1 MVQKVKER
9 VKIEDILMAHNCMK
23 DIVIKTPLQ
32 RDTVLSEKYDC
43 DVYVKREDLQLIRS
57 FKIRG
62 AYNLIQSLPK
72 VQLQNGVVCAS
83 AGNHAQGVAYTCNL
97 LKIPSKIFMPTTTP
111 KQKVS
116 QVQFF
121 GGDFAEIVLVGDTFD
136 SSFQEAQRYC
146 EENRMT
152 FVHPFDDPYV
162 IAGQG
167 TVAVEIMHDM
177 EKTVDY
183 IFTAIGGG
191 GLASGVGTYVKG
203 VSPATKIIGV
213 EPMGAASM
221 KEAFLQNENVVLEKI
236 DSFVDGAAVKKV
248 GKLTFET
255 CKDVIDDIVLIP
267 EGKVCT
273 TILELYKKNAI
284 VAEPAGAL
292 SIAALDLYRDEIK
305 GKTVVC
311 TLSGGNNDIDRMQ
324 EMKERSLIY
333 EGLKHYFIIEFP
345 QRSGALRE
353 FLDKGLGAEDDIT
366 RFEYIKKHN
375 KENGPALVGVE
386 LKHKEDY
393 AQLIT
398 RFKENNIQF
407 MELNKNPV
415 LFDLLI

>member
-72 VQLQNGVVCAS
+72 EQLQNGVVCAS

-97 LKIPSKIFMPTTTP
+97 LKIPSRIFMPTTTP

-162 IAGQG
+162 VAGQG

-177 EKTVDY
+177 EKPVDY

-203 VSPATKIIGV
+203 VSPATKVIGV

-221 KEAFLQNENVVLEKI
+221 KEAFLQNDNVALEKI

-255 CKDVIDDIVLIP
+255 CKDVIDDIVLVP

-353 FLDKGLGAEDDIT
+353 FLDKGLGTEDDIT

-393 AQLIT
+393 EQLLT

>member
-1 MVQKVKER
+1 M
-9 VKIEDILMAHNCMK
+9 KIEDILMAHNCMK

-62 AYNLIQSLPK
+62 AYNLIQSLSAE
-72 VQLQNGVVCAS
+72 QLQNGVVCAS

-177 EKTVDY
+177 EKSVDF

-203 VSPATKIIGV
+203 VSPATKVIGV

-221 KEAFLQNENVVLEKI
+221 KEAFLQNENVALEKI

-255 CKDVIDDIVLIP
+255 CKDVIDDIVLVP

-353 FLDKGLGAEDDIT
+353 FLDKGLGPGDDIT

-393 AQLIT
+393 EQLIT

-407 MELNKNPV
+407 MELNKNPI

>member
-62 AYNLIQSLPK
+62 AYNLIQSLSAE
-72 VQLQNGVVCAS
+72 QLQNGVVCAS

-97 LKIPSKIFMPTTTP
+97 LKIPAKIFMPTTTP

-177 EKTVDY
+177 EKSVDF

-203 VSPATKIIGV
+203 VSPATKVIGV

-221 KEAFLQNENVVLEKI
+221 KEAFLQNENIALEKI

-255 CKDVIDDIVLIP
+255 CKDVIDDIVLVP

-353 FLDKGLGAEDDIT
+353 FLDKGLGPGDDIT

-393 AQLIT
+393 EQLIT

-407 MELNKNPV
+407 MELNKNPI

>member
-146 EENRMT
+146 R
-152 FVHPFDDPYV
+152 
-162 IAGQG
+162 
-167 TVAVEIMHDM
+167 
-177 EKTVDY
+177 
-183 IFTAIGGG
+183 
-191 GLASGVGTYVKG
+191 
-203 VSPATKIIGV
+203 
-213 EPMGAASM
+213 
-221 KEAFLQNENVVLEKI
+221 
-236 DSFVDGAAVKKV
+236 KK
-248 GKLTFET
+248 
-255 CKDVIDDIVLIP
+255 
-267 EGKVCT
+267 
-273 TILELYKKNAI
+273 
-284 VAEPAGAL
+284 
-292 SIAALDLYRDEIK
+292 
-305 GKTVVC
+305 
-311 TLSGGNNDIDRMQ
+311 
-324 EMKERSLIY
+324 
-333 EGLKHYFIIEFP
+333 
-345 QRSGALRE
+345 
-353 FLDKGLGAEDDIT
+353 
-366 RFEYIKKHN
+366 
-375 KENGPALVGVE
+375 
-386 LKHKEDY
+386 
-393 AQLIT
+393 
-398 RFKENNIQF
+398 
-407 MELNKNPV
+407 
-415 LFDLLI
+415 

>member
-1 MVQKVKER
+1 MVQNVRER
-9 VKIEDILMAHNCMK
+9 VKIEDILVAHNHMK
-23 DIVIKTPLQ
+23 DIVNKTPLQ
-32 RDTVLSEKYDC
+32 RDSVLSEKYEC
-43 DVYVKREDLQLIRS
+43 DVYVKREDLQVIRS

-62 AYNLIQSLPK
+62 AYNLIQSLSK
-72 VQLQNGVVCAS
+72 EQLHNGVVCAS

-97 LKIPSKIFMPTTTP
+97 LNIQSKIFMPTTTP

-121 GGDFAEIVLVGDTFD
+121 GGTYAEIVLVGDTFD

-146 EENRMT
+146 EENSMM

-167 TVAVEIMHDM
+167 TVAVEILHDM
-177 EKTVDY
+177 EKHVDY
-183 IFTAIGGG
+183 VFTAIGGG
-191 GLASGVGTYVKG
+191 GLASGIGTYVKG
-203 VSPATKIIGV
+203 VSPTTKVIGV
-213 EPMGAASM
+213 EPKGAASM
-221 KEAFLQNENVVLEKI
+221 KEAFLQNENVALEKI

-248 GKLTFET
+248 GRLTFET
-255 CKDVIDDIVLIP
+255 CKDVLDDIVLIP
-267 EGKVCT
+267 EGKICT

-292 SIAALDLYRDEIK
+292 SIAALDFYKDEIK

-353 FLDKGLGAEDDIT
+353 FLDKGLGSEDDIT

-393 AQLIT
+393 EPLIT
-398 RFKENNIQF
+398 RFRENNIQF

>member
-72 VQLQNGVVCAS
+72 EKLQNGVVCAS

-136 SSFQEAQRYC
+136 SSFQEAQCYC

-162 IAGQG
+162 VAGQG

-177 EKTVDY
+177 EKPVDY

-203 VSPATKIIGV
+203 VSPTTKVIGV

-221 KEAFLQNENVVLEKI
+221 KEAFLQNDNVALEKI

-255 CKDVIDDIVLIP
+255 CKDVIDDIVLVP

-353 FLDKGLGAEDDIT
+353 FLDKGLGPEDD
-366 RFEYIKKHN
+366 
-375 KENGPALVGVE
+375 
-386 LKHKEDY
+386 
-393 AQLIT
+393 
-398 RFKENNIQF
+398 
-407 MELNKNPV
+407 
-415 LFDLLI
+415 

>member
-72 VQLQNGVVCAS
+72 EQLQNGVVCAS

-97 LKIPSKIFMPTTTP
+97 LNIPSKIFMPTTTP

-146 EENRMT
+146 EGNRMT

-177 EKTVDY
+177 EKSVDF

-221 KEAFLQNENVVLEKI
+221 KEAFLQNDNVALEKI

-255 CKDVIDDIVLIP
+255 CKDVIDDIVLVP

-292 SIAALDLYRDEIK
+292 SIAALDLYKDEIK

-353 FLDKGLGAEDDIT
+353 FLDKGLGPGDDIT

-393 AQLIT
+393 EQLIT

>member
-62 AYNLIQSLPK
+62 AYNLIQSLSAE
-72 VQLQNGVVCAS
+72 QLQNGVVCAS

-177 EKTVDY
+177 EKSVDF

-221 KEAFLQNENVVLEKI
+221 KEAFLQNENVALEKI

-255 CKDVIDDIVLIP
+255 CKDVIDDIVLVP

-353 FLDKGLGAEDDIT
+353 FLDKGLGPGDDIT

-393 AQLIT
+393 EQLIT

-407 MELNKNPV
+407 MELNKNPI

>member
-1 MVQKVKER
+1 MVQNVKER
-9 VKIEDILMAHNCMK
+9 VKIEDILVAHNHMK
-23 DIVIKTPLQ
+23 DIINTTPLQ
-32 RDTVLSEKYDC
+32 RDSVLSEKYEC
-43 DVYVKREDLQLIRS
+43 DVYVKREDLQVIRS

-62 AYNLIQSLPK
+62 AYNLIQSLSK
-72 VQLQNGVVCAS
+72 EQLQNGVVCAS

-97 LKIPSKIFMPTTTP
+97 LKIQSKIFMPTTTP

-121 GGDFAEIVLVGDTFD
+121 GGAYAEIVLVGDTFD
-136 SSFQEAQRYC
+136 SSFQEAQYYC
-146 EENRMT
+146 EENRMM

-167 TVAVEIMHDM
+167 TVAVEILHDM
-177 EKTVDY
+177 EKPVDY
-183 IFTAIGGG
+183 VFTAIGGG
-191 GLASGVGTYVKG
+191 GLASGIGTYVKG
-203 VSPATKIIGV
+203 VSPATKVIGV
-213 EPMGAASM
+213 EPKGAASM
-221 KEAFLQNENVVLEKI
+221 KEAFLRNENVALESI
-236 DSFVDGAAVKKV
+236 DSFVDGAAVKKA

-255 CKDVIDDIVLIP
+255 CKDVLDDIVLVS
-267 EGKVCT
+267 EGKICT

-292 SIAALDLYRDEIK
+292 SIAALDFYKDEIK

-311 TLSGGNNDIDRMQ
+311 ILSGGNNDIDRMQ

-393 AQLIT
+393 EALIT
-398 RFKENNIQF
+398 RFQENNIQF

>member
-72 VQLQNGVVCAS
+72 EQLQNGVVCAS

-97 LKIPSKIFMPTTTP
+97 LKITSKIFMPTTTP

-146 EENRMT
+146 EENGMT

-162 IAGQG
+162 VAGQG

-177 EKTVDY
+177 EKPVDY

-203 VSPATKIIGV
+203 VSPATKVIGV

-221 KEAFLQNENVVLEKI
+221 KEAFLQNDNVALEKI

-255 CKDVIDDIVLIP
+255 CKDVIDDIVLVP

-353 FLDKGLGAEDDIT
+353 FLDKGLGTEDDIT

-393 AQLIT
+393 EQLLT

>member
-72 VQLQNGVVCAS
+72 EKLQNGVVCAS

-136 SSFQEAQRYC
+136 SSFQEAQCYC

-162 IAGQG
+162 VAGQG

-177 EKTVDY
+177 EKPVDY

-203 VSPATKIIGV
+203 VSPTTKVIGV

-221 KEAFLQNENVVLEKI
+221 KEAFLQNENVALEKI

-255 CKDVIDDIVLIP
+255 CKDVIDDIILVP

-353 FLDKGLGAEDDIT
+353 FLDKGLGPEDDIM

-393 AQLIT
+393 EQLIT

>member
-1 MVQKVKER
+1 MVQNVRER
-9 VKIEDILMAHNCMK
+9 VKIEDILVAHNHMK
-23 DIVIKTPLQ
+23 DIVNKTPLQ
-32 RDTVLSEKYDC
+32 RDSVLSEKYEC
-43 DVYVKREDLQLIRS
+43 DVYVKREDLQVIRS

-62 AYNLIQSLPK
+62 AYNLIQSLSK
-72 VQLQNGVVCAS
+72 EQLQNGVVCAS

-97 LKIPSKIFMPTTTP
+97 LKIQSKIFMPTTTP

-121 GGDFAEIVLVGDTFD
+121 GGTYAEIVLVGDTFD
-136 SSFQEAQRYC
+136 SSFQEARRYC
-146 EENRMT
+146 EENSMM

-167 TVAVEIMHDM
+167 TVAVEILHDM
-177 EKTVDY
+177 EKHVDY
-183 IFTAIGGG
+183 VFTAIGGG
-191 GLASGVGTYVKG
+191 GLASGIGTYVKG
-203 VSPATKIIGV
+203 VSPTTKVIGV
-213 EPMGAASM
+213 EPKGAASM
-221 KEAFLQNENVVLEKI
+221 KEAFLQNENVALEKI

-255 CKDVIDDIVLIP
+255 CKDVLDDIVLIP
-267 EGKVCT
+267 EGKICT

-292 SIAALDLYRDEIK
+292 SIAALDFYKDEIK

-353 FLDKGLGAEDDIT
+353 FLDKGLGSEDDIT

-393 AQLIT
+393 EPLIT
-398 RFKENNIQF
+398 RFRENNIQF

>member
-62 AYNLIQSLPK
+62 AYNLIQSLSK
-72 VQLQNGVVCAS
+72 EQLQNGVVCAS

-97 LKIPSKIFMPTTTP
+97 LKIASKIFMPTTTP

-162 IAGQG
+162 VAGQG

-177 EKTVDY
+177 EKSVDY

-203 VSPATKIIGV
+203 VSPATKVIGV

-221 KEAFLQNENVVLEKI
+221 KEAFLQNENVALEKI

-255 CKDVIDDIVLIP
+255 CKDVIDDIVLVP

-273 TILELYKKNAI
+273 TILELYKKNA
-284 VAEPAGAL
+284 
-292 SIAALDLYRDEIK
+292 
-305 GKTVVC
+305 
-311 TLSGGNNDIDRMQ
+311 
-324 EMKERSLIY
+324 
-333 EGLKHYFIIEFP
+333 
-345 QRSGALRE
+345 
-353 FLDKGLGAEDDIT
+353 
-366 RFEYIKKHN
+366 
-375 KENGPALVGVE
+375 
-386 LKHKEDY
+386 
-393 AQLIT
+393 
-398 RFKENNIQF
+398 
-407 MELNKNPV
+407 
-415 LFDLLI
+415 